1 MSLTSDCDGTG
12 IGLTILCPRLSM
24 VFLTLV
30 WAIAFGTVFA
40 MAQLTDGSFEFEG
53 AGLLLVGA
61 ACVVRA
67 LDGERRGSLRQYSR
81 PSTKPCLFSF
91 KHGQCSSRA
100 TSIHSHFPLK
110 TISNSFPYFYSIHQT
125 LHRHHEAFDG
135 SLFLFHGIRHL

>member
-1 MSLTSDCDGTG
+1 MALTSDCDGAG

-30 WAIAFGTVFA
+30 WTIAFGTVLA

-67 LDGERRGSLRQYSR
+67 LDGE
-81 PSTKPCLFSF
+81 
-91 KHGQCSSRA
+91 
-100 TSIHSHFPLK
+100 
-110 TISNSFPYFYSIHQT
+110 
-125 LHRHHEAFDG
+125 
-135 SLFLFHGIRHL
+135 